1 VEACHSRPTS
11 NGRTVCS
18 ACKLWTPA
26 QVLAKWHAW
35 TECYGAPPSSYDWN
49 ATHARRRGG
58 VALERFNSEP
68 WPTTAVVRRLFGG
81 WPGVRAAAGRGRAD
95 AAGAF
100 RRPQSE

>member
-1 VEACHSRPTS
+1 
-11 NGRTVCS
+11 
-18 ACKLWTPA
+18 
-26 QVLAKWHAW
+26 
-35 TECYGAPPSSYDWN
+35 
-49 ATHARRRGG
+49 

>member
-1 VEACHSRPTS
+1 MGTRARSPRRAPGFCAASPVRA
-11 NGRTVCS
+11 GV
-18 ACKLWTPA
+18 
-26 QVLAKWHAW
+26 AKWHAS
-35 TECYGAPPSSYDWN
+35 PSSYDWN

-58 VALERFNSEP
+58 VAERFNSEP

-95 AAGAF
+95 ATGAF